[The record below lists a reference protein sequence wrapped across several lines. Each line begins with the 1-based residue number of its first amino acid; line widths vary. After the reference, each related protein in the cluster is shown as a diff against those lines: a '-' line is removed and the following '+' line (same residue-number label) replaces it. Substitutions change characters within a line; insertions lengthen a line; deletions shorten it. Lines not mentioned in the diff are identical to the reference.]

1 MKIDESQ
8 ILRVAK
14 LARLDLGEDEKK
26 EFSTQLSDI
35 ISYVDKINELD
46 TADVA
51 PSDHIVE
58 LKNVFRADTVLPSM
72 DRAALET
79 MAPRFEDGHVVVPI
93 IIEGQE

>member
-8 ILRVAK
+8 ILRVAE
-14 LARLDLGEDEKK
+14 LARLDLGDDEKK

-35 ISYVDKINELD
+35 ISYVEKINELD

-58 LKNVFRADTVLPSM
+58 LKNVFRADTVLPSI
-72 DRAALET
+72 DRAALEKI
-79 MAPRFEDGHVVVPI
+79 APRFEDGHVVVPI

>member
-8 ILRVAK
+8 ILRVAE

-35 ISYVDKINELD
+35 ISYVEKINELD